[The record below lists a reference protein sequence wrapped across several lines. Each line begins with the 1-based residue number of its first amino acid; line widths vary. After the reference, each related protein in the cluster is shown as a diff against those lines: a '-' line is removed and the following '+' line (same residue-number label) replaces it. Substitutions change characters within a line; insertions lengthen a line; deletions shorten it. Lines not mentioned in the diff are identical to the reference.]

1 MKEMIELQE
10 KKILELLQREKML
23 NDYMARL
30 QSINNQLFAV
40 KVDLF
45 AAAVD
50 AFANKIE
57 DFVQSTLKP
66 QILPVIVPP
75 PAVNFTMPEWMMDES
90 KAPLTKN
97 DLTFDPNGAVKVWEV
112 HPAIEG
118 ENDPDIRGDFPPATE
133 EENAASRRRSMEEQ
147 ERARRWM
154 DENRGTGRTA
164 ADHQMSNP
172 PERSWVDDALDIG
185 SAPYRAYERWMLGMM
200 GYDTSVPGR
209 YQRYQKGGIVY
220 AANGGAMDMSNIG
233 FKPKGTDTIPAM
245 LSPGEFVVRKKA
257 VDKLGVDTL
266 NQINNGTLYANDGA
280 LVPEMDYRAELEQRI
295 KNEEREMRERKGNL
309 GILGGAFDWFR
320 RVTTGDGGSVG
331 DATSRSKISAYRAAL
346 ESGDAENIKRLAKG
360 QGASGG
366 SASGFGRQA
375 SYQEELL
382 NTQNELAKDLY
393 MTVPTA
399 LAGTVMAGAPGA
411 ISPYLATPLTTGGQF
426 GLGLAGTANLA
437 LPWAAAK
444 QTVNSTLSGSEF
456 DMTSVGQDVLGDI
469 AGAGVL
475 DAVPGSDII
484 TSATRRMAFP
494 LQRSMAD
501 PILDASTTAIGNI
514 IESGGKAVNSVAIS
528 KAEDAIGNSFSKGG
542 YVKPTYLAQGGP
554 PEGYMGRSQQN
565 LRRFGWS
572 DPRFEQGGLRGLDP
586 SSPYYQDAL
595 AYWQYIMAWQNQYN
609 QRAANWNN
617 GIRAQQMQA
626 MQMMLTNWGYYAK
639 GGYVKPTYLR
649 NGGITASPLNNDVL
663 TPQVLTDMRN
673 GNLIPT
679 DTVRSG
685 ESTMRKVLGNTVTD
699 AAFGAITEDLQDSA
713 DIFDWPGML
722 GVNRYANESRLDEN
736 GVELPYHMQ
745 PREVR
750 MSRFDDPS
758 RRNVFE
764 QGLFDMGEKGYEFI
778 KGYEGVLPADDTII
792 GLPFALGHQ
801 AIEAFRGY
809 DTDQKLERL
818 KADRARKEEFAA
830 FEEEELEKTILRNLK
845 SIDQQDNAKKE
856 LKMKKLLYDEKY
868 GGDISLEDVQSFEA
882 GKVKTAQWEK
892 DDKAPGG
899 YRRTGEYDIK
909 PGLQEQRYAEMMRQ
923 QQQAASAADEIPTV
937 ETPQPTPTP
946 PQPTPTPPQP
956 TPTPSRPAQA
966 PQKPQKPASGVPLKP
981 LSQYKSD
988 RARDSAIRAAKAAG
1002 RPLTSEESMYNSR
1015 REVQRNN
1022 ADPQRASRT
1031 RRKQSPFTNIM
1042 DGAIRLG
1049 MGMLGGG
1056 KPRVDSS
1063 AQNRG
1068 SVVGR
1073 PSSRPSGFGVHSVSP
1088 TGQRVFTPT
1097 GSDGL
1102 PYYTTAVEGNRP
1114 TGISLGG
1121 MSAMLPSNFQNP
1133 QQPIAQGMLTG
1144 LGLGPDVEAGQN
1156 PNGIT
1161 LDGANTLA
1169 NQAGLRTDIASFTNT
1184 GAAGRIQE
1192 QVNSQLSDIMKRR
1205 PGFIGNNTAYSIT
1218 PNNQQQGMAPQLPSR
1233 SSSLLMASQQFGQQQ
1248 NSPMSGGPTTM
1259 QLQGSQEITI
1269 RLPDIQAMVNQNI
1282 TGMIYSTIA
1291 TYFNQLA
1298 GYVRNASNFEDL
1310 ANEMSNGMQ
1319 TTQTQ
1324 QVGGGQ

>member
-1 MKEMIELQE
+1 
-10 KKILELLQREKML
+10 
-23 NDYMARL
+23 
-30 QSINNQLFAV
+30 
-40 KVDLF
+40 
-45 AAAVD
+45 
-50 AFANKIE
+50 
-57 DFVQSTLKP
+57 
-66 QILPVIVPP
+66 
-75 PAVNFTMPEWMMDES
+75 
-90 KAPLTKN
+90 
-97 DLTFDPNGAVKVWEV
+97 
-112 HPAIEG
+112 
-118 ENDPDIRGDFPPATE
+118 
-133 EENAASRRRSMEEQ
+133 
-147 ERARRWM
+147 
-154 DENRGTGRTA
+154 
-164 ADHQMSNP
+164 
-172 PERSWVDDALDIG
+172 
-185 SAPYRAYERWMLGMM
+185 
-200 GYDTSVPGR
+200 
-209 YQRYQKGGIVY
+209 
-220 AANGGAMDMSNIG
+220 
-233 FKPKGTDTIPAM
+233 
-245 LSPGEFVVRKKA
+245 
-257 VDKLGVDTL
+257 
-266 NQINNGTLYANDGA
+266 
-280 LVPEMDYRAELEQRI
+280 
-295 KNEEREMRERKGNL
+295 
-309 GILGGAFDWFR
+309 
-320 RVTTGDGGSVG
+320 
-331 DATSRSKISAYRAAL
+331 
-346 ESGDAENIKRLAKG
+346 
-360 QGASGG
+360 
-366 SASGFGRQA
+366 
-375 SYQEELL
+375 
-382 NTQNELAKDLY
+382 
-393 MTVPTA
+393 
-399 LAGTVMAGAPGA
+399 
-411 ISPYLATPLTTGGQF
+411 
-426 GLGLAGTANLA
+426 
-437 LPWAAAK
+437 
-444 QTVNSTLSGSEF
+444 
-456 DMTSVGQDVLGDI
+456 
-469 AGAGVL
+469 
-475 DAVPGSDII
+475 
-484 TSATRRMAFP
+484 
-494 LQRSMAD
+494 
-501 PILDASTTAIGNI
+501 
-514 IESGGKAVNSVAIS
+514 
-528 KAEDAIGNSFSKGG
+528 
-542 YVKPTYLAQGGP
+542 
-554 PEGYMGRSQQN
+554 
-565 LRRFGWS
+565 
-572 DPRFEQGGLRGLDP
+572 
-586 SSPYYQDAL
+586 
-595 AYWQYIMAWQNQYN
+595 
-609 QRAANWNN
+609 
-617 GIRAQQMQA
+617 
-626 MQMMLTNWGYYAK
+626 MLTNWGYYAK
-639 GGYVKPTYLR
+639 GGYVKPTYLKE
-649 NGGITASPLNNDVL
+649 GGKLPHWRDTPLNAN
-663 TPQVLTDMRN
+663 PRW
-673 GNLIPT
+673 GIH
-679 DTVRSG
+679 SI
-685 ESTMRKVLGNTVTD
+685 
-699 AAFGAITEDLQDSA
+699 FGQEEDD
-713 DIFDWPGML
+713 
-722 GVNRYANESRLDEN
+722 
-736 GVELPYHMQ
+736 
-745 PREVR
+745 
-750 MSRFDDPS
+750 
-758 RRNVFE
+758 FE
-764 QGLFDMGEKGYEFI
+764 QGIHDWGEWGYDILSEHNRSRRPMGGSLWPLLPQEFM
-778 KGYEGVLPADDTII
+778 LPVDAILA
-792 GLPFALGHQ
+792 GGQ
-801 AIEAFRGY
+801 YGIEAFRGY
-809 DTDQKLERL
+809 DMDQKLERL